1 METMSVL
8 YAMHCFVNYP
18 RMCNISHNLN
28 RTDNIL
34 LQFIVLTYLRVVH
47 MKVDK
52 TRACLNQYEL

>member
-28 RTDNIL
+28 RTDNI
-34 LQFIVLTYLRVVH
+34 FTSIYCFNIPTC
-47 MKVDK
+47 
-52 TRACLNQYEL
+52 RAHEGG